1 MNPRFNQNYKGIRCR
16 VCLVRENTDG
26 EIIRINNEEDAYEL
40 VRQELVNS
48 DREMILSI
56 MLTVKNDLIGVETV
70 SIGSVTAST
79 TTPRDVFK
87 SAILANAVSVILC
100 HNHPS
105 GDLTP
110 SGEDIRITKQLI
122 EAGELLGIK
131 VLDHLIVSHN
141 GFNSLK
147 GLPKIS
153 GLKGGA
159 HMPEVIH
166 FRESDSDHQTKR
178 PGSRC
183 QHHPGICGSDAL
195 RHPVQAGADHPGP

>member
-1 MNPRFNQNYKGIRCR
+1 MNPCFNQNYKGIRCR
-16 VCLVRENTDG
+16 VCLVRENIAG

-40 VRQELVNS
+40 VKEELVNS
-48 DREMILSI
+48 DREMFLSI
-56 MLTVKNDLIGVETV
+56 MLTVRNDLIGVETV

-122 EAGELLGIK
+122 EAGEMLGIK
-131 VLDHLIVSHN
+131 VLDHLIVSYM
-141 GFNSLK
+141 GFHSLIGNQK
-147 GLPKIS
+147 
-153 GLKGGA
+153 
-159 HMPEVIH
+159 
-166 FRESDSDHQTKR
+166 FTD
-178 PGSRC
+178 
-183 QHHPGICGSDAL
+183 
-195 RHPVQAGADHPGP
+195 